1 MVDFTHTNTR
11 FTVLPQNAQA
21 YREALDKPT
30 KHKFLALSSFNLK
43 RSYPKFFPGMSTAD
57 YVRVFNVQF
66 DGMQHPIKHDC
77 ANYYETAPMLDAAQ
91 PEVLEELDPDYV
103 PDFLSTTTKAKK
115 QTVASLKASITEA
128 LALLARGDVDMA
140 QCVLSESLK

>member
-91 PEVLEELDPDYV
+91 PEVLEELDPDYEYT
-103 PDFLSTTTKAKK
+103 PTKAKK
-115 QTVASLKASITEA
+115 QTVASLKAAIVRAIQMLEISERPGANADIIEFLEEA
-128 LALLARGDVDMA
+128 M
-140 QCVLSESLK
+140 Q

>member
-1 MVDFTHTNTR
+1 MIDFTHTNTR